1 VDEKIEKAFGIA
13 NYMATLSGQKQILKE
28 EYYQSL
34 IFYHNGGTFTATR
47 ELINFVKTLIDISNS
62 NSSVL
67 VDTNEIP
74 VDIDDLAKFLETALA
89 VYQSAINAYHTAYS
103 TLRKNRTVEGLMS
116 L

>member
-28 EYYQSL
+28 EYHQGL

-67 VDTNEIP
+67 VDSNEIP
-74 VDIDDLAKFLETALA
+74 IDVEDLSKFLETALA
-89 VYQSAINAYHTAYS
+89 TYQSAVNAYHTAYS
-103 TLRKNRTVEGLMS
+103 TLRKNRTVQGLTS

>member
-13 NYMATLSGQKQILKE
+13 NYMMTLSGQKQILKE
-28 EYYQSL
+28 EYHQSL

-67 VDTNEIP
+67 VDINEIP
-74 VDIDDLAKFLETALA
+74 IDIEDLTKFLATALA
-89 VYQSAINAYHTAYS
+89 TYQSSINAYYTAYS
-103 TLRKNRTVEGLMS
+103 TLRKNRTVQGIMS